1 MSAPVPAP
9 AVATAVPAA
18 ACPPLVGG
26 DVLTPTALYD
36 LTAEDLV
43 RRGFSRVKPFS
54 LQGLSEVLNCWRM
67 HLVSRTSPPPP
78 PPPPPSPPPSPSPSP
93 ASSPRPITAISFTS
107 TARWRHHDAAQPSA
121 QSSSTQPA
129 QQGASCS
136 IRLRAEVRSTA
147 TCVLGKSYGC
157 YPGVSTMWVSLGCRG
172 TFSCNGART
181 GICGFKRPLPQL
193 SSTQLTNCS
202 CAEDSDERDAINA
215 KWWAEQQQKAPVA
228 NHTAVV
234 AHRRSGLVGGAAGA
248 AHGGLTTRG
257 AGPSSTQSST
267 TDRTAPAA
275 AQAMGRRGLRKLLR
289 QAEGARGGGPR
300 PRNTASA
307 STSTPSTRGAGTS
320 ARGTAPAT
328 THDTAITTP
337 YGYGG

>member
-1 MSAPVPAP
+1 MSAPVP
-9 AVATAVPAA
+9 AVATAVPTA

-93 ASSPRPITAISFTS
+93 ASSPRPTTAISFTS

-136 IRLRAEVRSTA
+136 IRLRAEVRSTV

-215 KWWAEQQQKAPVA
+215 KWRAEQEQKADVA
-228 NHTAVV
+228 NRTAVV
-234 AHRRSGLVGGAAGA
+234 AHRSGLGGAA
-248 AHGGLTTRG
+248 
-257 AGPSSTQSST
+257 
-267 TDRTAPAA
+267 AA
-275 AQAMGRRGLRKLLR
+275 AQVMGRRGLRKLLR

-300 PRNTASA
+300 PSNTA
-307 STSTPSTRGAGTS
+307 STSTPSTRGSGTS
-320 ARGTAPAT
+320 ARGMTP
-328 THDTAITTP
+328 THDTAVTTP